1 MSDSSHLIFN
11 SKEYELPEQFKKLL
25 DISKNIY
32 RKLIKGECKYEV
44 QSQVSEEVFK
54 SFVEYLIDGT
64 DIEIHLDTI
73 YELKQLA
80 DEFEISELLKKI
92 QTKKDK
98 WREIEKVLEQQQYST
113 SSSSEEEASK
123 GKISTEQKI
132 LQICETLEYQNK
144 KINELIQEVDSLKEN
159 HEKQVEELQQTI
171 QSLTIEYEKEIAE
184 QERRFEI
191 RIEETMNQNNE
202 QRLNDNKKQ
211 EKSINEQFQ
220 KIKELV
226 DSNLDLIQKQYSEIQ
241 NHTNKFEQVNNQ
253 FSSVKDEI
261 GKIYITKDI
270 SNSIFIHQISFLFF

>member
-11 SKEYELPEQFKKLL
+11 SKEYELPDQFKKLL

-32 RKLIKGECKYEV
+32 RKLMKGECKYEV
-44 QSQVSEEVFK
+44 KSKVSEEVFK

-80 DEFEISELLKKI
+80 EEFEISELLKKI

-98 WREIEKVLEQQQYST
+98 WREIEKVLEQQQYS
-113 SSSSEEEASK
+113 SSEEEERK
-123 GKISTEQKI
+123 GKVSIEQKI
-132 LQICETLEYQNK
+132 LQIYEIFDQLHETVQ
-144 KINELIQEVDSLKEN
+144 SLKEN
-159 HEKQVEELQQTI
+159 YEKQVEELQQTI
-171 QSLTIEYEKEIAE
+171 QSLTIEHEKQIAE
-184 QERRFEI
+184 QERRFETKI
-191 RIEETMNQNNE
+191 DEIMNQFNI

-220 KIKELV
+220 KIEEKV
-226 DSNLDLIQKQYSEIQ
+226 DSNLNLIQKQDSEIQ
-241 NHTNKFEQVNNQ
+241 NHTNEFEMVKNQ
-253 FSSVKDEI
+253 FSLVKDEI

-270 SNSIFIHQISFLFF
+270 SNSIFFHQIPFFF